1 MASFRALLIAALMA
15 SVAAFVPR
23 APMLARGPARFA
35 SRSGPVMMARMT
47 QKQRALKYPNAGK
60 VHIVLTADV
69 PGQGQKGDLLWTT
82 RGFLLN
88 KLLPQGLAKNATPA
102 MVKQAEE
109 QKAAALAEYEA
120 MKEKMSGIASSVMAR
135 GPFKVSKRVGENDAI
150 FGSVTTSQVL
160 DLMRSEYADVPEKCD
175 VNLPEI
181 KKLGTYPVSV
191 QLHPEVMTTVQLEV
205 VAE

>member
-1 MASFRALLIAALMA
+1 
-15 SVAAFVPR
+15 
-23 APMLARGPARFA
+23 
-35 SRSGPVMMARMT
+35 
-47 QKQRALKYPNAGK
+47 
-60 VHIVLTADV
+60 
-69 PGQGQKGDLLWTT
+69 
-82 RGFLLN
+82 
-88 KLLPQGLAKNATPA
+88 

-205 VAE
+205 VADKLPDIYTSGTTLNIWLERESAPPLPPPPSEEGAFMEMGP